1 MSKEQ
6 TFTYTGPLPTDRE
19 DDSITVTIIEEGL
32 GWTVLDEKRFR
43 IGEVF
48 AVRTPGTKAEGWC
61 AVVDGRHAVTVA
73 DRDSAIQ
80 HVIESELGVDRESL
94 RLDYLAEIA
103 EIHGEHLARA
113 TRLDGIVAAAVKCGA
128 TWSEIGRAAGIT
140 KQAANRR
147 WSRTATSTN

>member
-1 MSKEQ
+1 MSNEQ
-6 TFTYTGPLPTDRE
+6 TFTYTGPMPPDRE
-19 DDSITVTIIEEGL
+19 GDSITVPIIEEGL
-32 GWTVLDEKRFR
+32 GWTVLDEKRYR

-48 AVRTPGTKAEGWC
+48 PVRTPGSGAEQWC
-61 AVVDGRHAVTVA
+61 SVVDGRHAVTAA

-103 EIHGEHLARA
+103 EIHGEHLHRA
-113 TRLDGIVAAAVKCGA
+113 ARLDAVVAAAVTCGA
-128 TWSEIGRAAGIT
+128 TWSEIGHAAGIT

-147 WSRTATSTN
+147 WSRAATSTS